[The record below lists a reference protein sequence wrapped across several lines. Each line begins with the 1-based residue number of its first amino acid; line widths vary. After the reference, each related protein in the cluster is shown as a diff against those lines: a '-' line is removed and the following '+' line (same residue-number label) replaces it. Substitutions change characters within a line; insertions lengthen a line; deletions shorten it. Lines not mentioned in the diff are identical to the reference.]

1 MKSSNMHQVTMKIR
15 LKDIAEQAGVSV
27 NTVSRALK
35 NKPDIGVK
43 TRQRIQK
50 MANELGYTPNAIAR
64 SLVLQRSN
72 MIGLAVSEI
81 DNPVRSHL
89 IELLRRN
96 LKKYGLKLLV
106 TGLDSQE
113 ATGQEL
119 NELFEHGVDG
129 IIFGSV
135 SGKLEATPMWRN
147 LEKLIKRGFPVAGF
161 GNFNTDKIDHVQLDY
176 KKHAEELTNTLI
188 KRGFKRIAFWDI
200 ELVQDENNRQ
210 SGYLSA
216 MRQAG
221 LSPEVR
227 QCETAGTEG
236 GRLSIKKYLD
246 TAPVLPEVIIGRND
260 QLAIGIMSGLHQAGF
275 NIPGDIAVAG
285 FDNIELCDFLIPSLT
300 SVGVDANNL
309 ADNLA
314 EIIKARLNDKSRPVI
329 HRTLPCS
336 LVEREST
343 IIKKAARS

>member
-1 MKSSNMHQVTMKIR
+1 MKIR

-35 NKPDIGVK
+35 NKPDIGLK
-43 TRQRIQK
+43 TRQRIQEI
-50 MANELGYTPNAIAR
+50 ANELGYMPNAIAR

-89 IELLRRN
+89 IELLRRK
-96 LKKYGLKLLV
+96 LKKHGLKLLV

-113 ATGQEL
+113 ETGQEL
-119 NELFEHGVDG
+119 NELVEHGVDG
-129 IIFGSV
+129 IIFGSI
-135 SGKLEATPMWRN
+135 SGKLEDTPIWQS

-161 GNFNTDKIDHVQLDY
+161 GNFTTSQIDHVQLDY
-176 KKHAEELTNTLI
+176 KKHAEELTQNLI

-200 ELVQDENNRQ
+200 ELIQDENNRQ

-221 LSPEVR
+221 LSPEVW

-236 GRLSIKKYLD
+236 GRLAIKKYLNS
-246 TAPVLPEVIIGRND
+246 APDLPEVIIGRND

-275 NIPGDIAVAG
+275 KIPDDIAVAG

-300 SVGVDANNL
+300 SVGVNADKL
-309 ADNLA
+309 ADKLV
-314 EIIKARLNDKSRPVI
+314 EIIKVRLNDQSHTPI
-329 HRTLPCS
+329 HHTLPCS

-343 IIKKAARS
+343 TI